1 MKAKIHGAVIIY
13 ACIMLLNCP
22 LVPAQEGQ
30 NTATPRLID
39 EFGDLY
45 CDDLLAR
52 LDNVA
57 ITLDGTPSS
66 KTYIIGYNGRN
77 SALDRMPHILRFAKG
92 YLIETRGIDERRIVT
107 INGGD
112 REELRI
118 ESWLVPEGIVAPIRD
133 ETIQI
138 EHDPNAP
145 RKFNYS
151 YLGFRRQ
158 DNRYV
163 LEGGTICDLEL
174 MDLHEYGRLLRANP
188 NLRAHII
195 IYAGITYP
203 EQVFGIEGRR
213 VNFRTVVR
221 LLRNILVRD
230 YGMNGNR
237 ITISYGGG
245 REFNEMEAWII
256 PQGASLPRLT
266 PTHHQR
272 RR

>member
-1 MKAKIHGAVIIY
+1 
-13 ACIMLLNCP
+13 
-22 LVPAQEGQ
+22 
-30 NTATPRLID
+30 
-39 EFGDLY
+39 
-45 CDDLLAR
+45 
-52 LDNVA
+52 
-57 ITLDGTPSS
+57 
-66 KTYIIGYNGRN
+66 
-77 SALDRMPHILRFAKG
+77 MPHILRFAKG
-92 YLIETRGIDERRIVT
+92 YLIETRGIDESRIVT

-118 ESWLVPEGIVAPIRD
+118 ESWLVPEGVVTPIPRPS
-133 ETIQI
+133 IQI
-138 EHDPNAP
+138 QRDPDTP

-158 DNRYV
+158 NNRYV
-163 LEGGTICDLEL
+163 LERGTICDLEL
-174 MDLHEYGRLLRANP
+174 MDFHEYGRLLRANP

-203 EQVFGIEGRR
+203 EQAFGIEGGR
-213 VNFRTVVR
+213 VSFRTVMR

-245 REFNEMEAWII
+245 REFNEMEAWIV
-256 PQGASLPRLT
+256 PQGASLPRPT
-266 PTHHQR
+266 PTHQQR